1 MEKHSSHSSGGP
13 ALLRLAALNLHV
25 CPQYLAFQQFEK
37 NKIQIT
43 MEAKDKKIYEAPS
56 MIVVEVKTEG
66 IFCQSGGLQNY
77 NRGES
82 EDW

>member
-1 MEKHSSHSSGGP
+1 
-13 ALLRLAALNLHV
+13 
-25 CPQYLAFQQFEK
+25 
-37 NKIQIT
+37 
-43 MEAKDKKIYEAPS
+43 MEAKDKEIYEAPS
-56 MIVVEVKTEG
+56 MIVVDVKTEG